1 MASTPDIP
9 EAKIPAKKPERQI
22 DVAPEDI
29 KLGSED
35 TSMDTSQGK
44 RQLRRPRSA
53 TGITGLQ
60 V

>member
-9 EAKIPAKKPERQI
+9 EAKIPAKKPERQV

-29 KLGSED
+29 QLGSD
-35 TSMDTSQGK
+35 TGADTSQGK

-53 TGITGLQ
+53 TGMSGLQ